1 MNEPSSQR
9 LSPERSAL
17 LQQAVAR
24 HKPELDQ
31 RAATIG
37 IVPLSDE
44 ERETLREA
52 LTSEFVATGLEEND
66 EPNARGLEL
75 EGLID
80 DLGRY

>member
-24 HKPELDQ
+24 HKPEFDQ

-52 LTSEFVATGLEEND
+52 LTSEFLATGLEGND
-66 EPNARGLEL
+66 EPNVRGIEL
-75 EGLID
+75 EDLID

>member
-1 MNEPSSQR
+1 MNESSSQG

-31 RAATIG
+31 RVATIG
-37 IVPLSDE
+37 FVPLSEE

-52 LTSEFVATGLEEND
+52 LTSEFLATGLEGSD
-66 EPNARGLEL
+66 EPNARGIEL
-75 EGLID
+75 EDLID
-80 DLGRY
+80 DLGHY